1 MSDGVV
7 LKRIVLKVSRL
18 RFMRALRARGV
29 RCASPIQLTDMAPRV
44 RNAGTMEIGRGLV
57 VRAPVTRAQLETGPG
72 GRLVIGDDVFIN
84 EGVVICAML
93 DVAIGDHVKIGDHS
107 TIHDSD
113 FHAVSPDQGIRV
125 AAVAIGRN
133 AWLGR
138 NVVILPG
145 VTVGENAVIAAG
157 AIVTSDVA
165 ANTLVGGNPARVI
178 RELPIDDPNGY
189 GRR

>member
-1 MSDGVV
+1 VL
-7 LKRIVLKVSRL
+7 LKRIVQKVSRL
-18 RFMRALRARGV
+18 LFAPILRTRGV
-29 RCASPIQLTDMAPRV
+29 RCASPIHFTDMAPRV
-44 RNAGTMEIGRGLV
+44 HNAGNMKIGRSLV
-57 VRAPVTRAQLETGPG
+57 MRAPVTRAQLETGPG
-72 GRLVIGDDVFIN
+72 GRLAIGDDVYIN
-84 EGVVICAML
+84 EGVIICAML
-93 DVAIGDHVKIGDHS
+93 DVVIGDHVKIGDYS

-113 FHAVSPDQGIRV
+113 FHAVSPDQGIRS

-145 VTVGENAVIAAG
+145 VTVGENAVVAAG
-157 AIVTSDVA
+157 AIVTADVA

-189 GRR
+189 VRR